1 MEGRS
6 ERRMDELFLEYQP
19 EPYLNVAQY
28 HNLAKTAKCQELAEF
43 PRTAQ

>member
-6 ERRMDELFLEYQP
+6 ERRMDELFLESQP
-19 EPYLNVAQY
+19 EPYLYVAQC
-28 HNLAKTAKCQELAEF
+28 HNLGRTGKCQELAEF